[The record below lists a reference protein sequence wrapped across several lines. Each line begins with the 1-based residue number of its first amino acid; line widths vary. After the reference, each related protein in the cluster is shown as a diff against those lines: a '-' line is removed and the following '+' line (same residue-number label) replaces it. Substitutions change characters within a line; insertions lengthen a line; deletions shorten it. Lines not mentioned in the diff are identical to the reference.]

1 MMEEEEEEEEPLEL
15 TDEVED
21 ESELSMEDL
30 MASFDA
36 PAEEEPEPVF
46 EPEPEPEP
54 EDLPPPP
61 AMRMPPPR
69 PEPAPMPR
77 TVRDAVEDGLM
88 SAASRHAASLAFSRL
103 TGDMPM
109 GARTV
114 EQLMMEMMRP
124 LLKEWLDNNLPH
136 IVEEMVREEIE
147 RVVLGA
153 RGQR

>member
-1 MMEEEEEEEEPLEL
+1 MMEEEDEEEEPLEL

-30 MASFDA
+30 MASFDT

-54 EDLPPPP
+54 EELPPRP
-61 AMRMPPPR
+61 AMRAPPPR
-69 PEPAPMPR
+69 APEPPSMPR
-77 TVRDAVEDGLM
+77 MTDDEGEGLM
-88 SAASRHAASLAFSRL
+88 SLASRHAASLAFSRL

>member
-1 MMEEEEEEEEPLEL
+1 MMDEEEEEEEPLEL

-36 PAEEEPEPVF
+36 PAEEEPEPMF
-46 EPEPEPEP
+46 EPEPEPEEP
-54 EDLPPPP
+54 QPQP

-69 PEPAPMPR
+69 PEPSPMPR
-77 TVRDAVEDGLM
+77 TLRDEVEDGLM

>member
-1 MMEEEEEEEEPLEL
+1 MMEEEEEEEPLEL

-46 EPEPEPEP
+46 EPEPEPE
-54 EDLPPPP
+54 LPPQP

-69 PEPAPMPR
+69 PEPQPMPR
-77 TVRDAVEDGLM
+77 TLHDAVEDGLM

>member
-1 MMEEEEEEEEPLEL
+1 MMDEEEEEEEPLEL

-36 PAEEEPEPVF
+36 PAEEEPEP
-46 EPEPEPEP
+46 EPEPEEP
-54 EDLPPPP
+54 LPQP

-69 PEPAPMPR
+69 PEPPPMPR
-77 TVRDAVEDGLM
+77 TLRDEVEDGLM